1 MLSSLYNIFFKQKIP
16 KDTYFGEKISTY
28 IISLERAKDRRNKVN
43 QLIKKYNNIKIFNAI
58 DYKNDFIIKELQKKY
73 NMKIDKGWAGCAL
86 SHICLYEKFLSSNDK
101 YMLVLEDD
109 CIIIKSLP
117 TTNSEVER
125 MFNEVNSSIEEIDML
140 YLTDRVYSLSFLNR
154 RVIAGC
160 GTEGYI
166 IIKKWCKKSTNSI
179 KRFKCSN

>member
-1 MLSSLYNIFFKQKIP
+1 
-16 KDTYFGEKISTY
+16 
-28 IISLERAKDRRNKVN
+28 
-43 QLIKKYNNIKIFNAI
+43 
-58 DYKNDFIIKELQKKY
+58 
-73 NMKIDKGWAGCAL
+73 MKIDKGWAGCAL

-125 MFNEVNSSIEEIDML
+125 MFNEVNSSIEEIDIL

-166 IIKKWCKKSTNSI
+166 ITRSGARKALTVLRDLSVPIDIRLQAHFPYFLLNIFSYKSKYRNCNKKNANILINAYKTKEPYVLHNDDDDNISYVNS
-179 KRFKCSN
+179 